1 MNTNLQTQIINELT
15 IIATIMAPLFIG
27 LRALWKSKLKDYL
40 NAKTDSINNEDLRKF
55 IKSSLETVDDL
66 VTKEIT
72 NAEVTLK
79 PAILQSIA
87 DGKVTKDELKSLSG
101 IVKDKVLS
109 QIPTD
114 TQSALQSNN
123 ANFNTYLSSTIETIL
138 SKLKLDP
145 TSVVSKT
152 VIPESSAIAGSTS
165 SDTTATVS
173 VEEHQAV
180 VDENSKLKSQL
191 EGIQS
196 LLGIASNTANNVV
209 DTSNNAVVTNS
220 VNVTDGSVGAV
231 SQV

>member
-40 NAKTDSINNEDLRKF
+40 NAKTDYIKNEDLRKF
-55 IKSSLETVDDL
+55 AKSSLETVDDL

-72 NAEVTLK
+72 NAEITLK
-79 PAILQSIA
+79 PAILQSIE

-152 VIPESSAIAGSTS
+152 VIPESSAIADSTS

-220 VNVTDGSVGAV
+220 VNTADGSVVAV
-231 SQV
+231 SSV